1 MKSVATVPTGQ
12 TLYLEGRRV
21 WNERYGEYL
30 GAANAWR
37 TMALICAVTTTLS
50 VAGNIYQ
57 SSRSQLVPYVIEVG
71 QIGMPVN
78 AGFATESTVADPRIM
93 KALIGSFISDI
104 RAVIADASAEKI
116 GITRAFHFLREGDPA
131 HATIVEFLTNDETN
145 PFKRAETETITV
157 QINSLLPITDKT
169 WQVEWQEL
177 VRNRQGMEIETYHM
191 KAMLSVTTAPTTD
204 ESVLNHNPIGLF
216 IKEVSWNRVL

>member
-1 MKSVATVPTGQ
+1 MTVQTSPPGQ
-12 TLYLEGRRV
+12 TLFLEGRRV

-37 TMALICAVTTTLS
+37 KLALVCASTTALS

-57 SSRSQLVPYVIEVG
+57 SYRSHLIPYVIEIG
-71 QIGMPVN
+71 QLGMPVN
-78 AGFATESTVADPRIM
+78 AGFPNEASKADPRIL

-104 RAVIADASAEKI
+104 RSVIADASAEKI

-145 PFKRAETETITV
+145 PFKRAEITTITV
-157 QINSLLPITDKT
+157 QVNSALPITEKT
-169 WQVEWQEL
+169 WQLEWLEIE
-177 VRNRQGMEIETYHM
+177 RNRQGMETGKSHM
-191 KAMLSVTTAPTTD
+191 KAMLSIAMAETTD
-204 ESVLNHNPIGLF
+204 ESVLAHNPIGLF
-216 IKEVSWNRVL
+216 ITEVSWNRVL